1 MFVFMSLLCATG
13 RENTETRRDGDVRIR
28 AHYHVLCHVG
38 SSDPQNH
45 TILMLKHIIPRYA

>member
-45 TILMLKHIIPRYA
+45 TILMLKHIIPR